1 MLVAVMAGLSLLTAP
16 AASAHPLGN
25 FTVNYYTGI
34 RAEPSAV
41 VLDLVVDRAEI
52 PTLQAFPDARI
63 GQQPAGAEDW
73 KARECAALAAQAVLT
88 VGGRPQTLSVTFT
101 RLEVLPGAAGLATSR
116 LECTVGTPA
125 NLKTVGSIVT
135 YEAAPT
141 GGRVGWHEVTARGEG
156 VTLADS
162 TVPADSPSKQLTA
175 YPQDLLTSPLNQRAA
190 TFTVHP
196 GSGQTAGAKPSGPM
210 SSSPIYGLDR
220 LTTAYTDLVS
230 KATLTPGFALL
241 ALALSLLLGAMH
253 AFAPGHGK
261 TLMAAYL
268 VGKEGT
274 WRQAAVIGI
283 SVTVTHT
290 IGVLLLGLALTV
302 AAIAAPEQ
310 VYPWLGLI
318 SGILLAGIGVTLLR
332 SARGGHTHGPG
343 GHTHGP
349 GGHTHRPGGHT
360 HESGGHT
367 HESGG
372 HHPEQT
378 AQIAAA
384 QILAAA
390 GHGTT
395 TLTVPAPELH
405 TQSGHDHD
413 HDHDHDHVHD
423 HDHGHDHDHDHDRQP
438 DHGHDR
444 QPDHGHD
451 HDHDRQPDHGH
462 DRQLDHGHDRQPDHD
477 HDHDDQPAHEHDH
490 GSDHPAVSPLRPR
503 GPKLSTWRLA
513 VVGLV
518 GGMVPSPSALLVL
531 LGGIALGRAW
541 FGAVL
546 VVAYGAGMAAAL
558 VGTGLLLVAARD
570 RINRWSS
577 QRADSRALPGQVLV
591 LRLTRLLPMLTATAI
606 IVAGMWI
613 SVRSVVGM

>member
-1 MLVAVMAGLSLLTAP
+1 MRVTLRARLAATAMLVAVMAGLSLLTAP

-52 PTLQAFPDARI
+52 PTLQALPDAKI

-116 LECTVGTPA
+116 LECTAGTSA
-125 NLKTVGSIVT
+125 NLDTVGSTVT

-156 VTLADS
+156 VTLVDS

-175 YPQDLLTSPLNQRAA
+175 YPQDLLTSPLSQRTA
-190 TFTVHP
+190 TFTVRA
-196 GSGQTAGAKPSGPM
+196 GSGQTAEAKPAGPM

-220 LTTAYTDLVS
+220 LTTVYTGLVS
-230 KATLTPGFALL
+230 RTSLTPGYALL
-241 ALALSLLLGAMH
+241 ALLLSVVLGAMH

-268 VGKEGT
+268 VGREGT

-290 IGVLLLGLALTV
+290 IGVLLLGIALSA

-318 SGILLAGIGVTLLR
+318 SGILLTVVGVTLLR
-332 SARGGHTHGPG
+332 SARGGHNHGPG

-349 GGHTHRPGGHT
+349 APHSHGPEGHI
-360 HESGGHT
+360 HEGSA
-367 HESGG
+367 
-372 HHPEQT
+372 PQT
-378 AQIAAA
+378 ARQTLTAGKPRPSLLTVAAA
-384 QILAAA
+384 PRTERADD
-390 GHGTT
+390 
-395 TLTVPAPELH
+395 P
-405 TQSGHDHD
+405 DHD
-413 HDHDHDHVHD
+413 HGHVGPDHDHVGPDHDHVGPDHDHDHVGPD
-423 HDHGHDHDHDHDRQP
+423 HDHGHVGPDHD
-438 DHGHDR
+438 
-444 QPDHGHD
+444 
-451 HDHDRQPDHGH
+451 
-462 DRQLDHGHDRQPDHD
+462 QPDHD
-477 HDHDDQPAHEHDH
+477 HVGPDHSHHAQDPEHGHEQGHSHAHDH
-490 GSDHPAVSPLRPR
+490 SHDVVESSRRRRR
-503 GPKLSTWRLA
+503 GMLSTGRLA

-541 FGAVL
+541 FGAIL
-546 VVAYGAGMAAAL
+546 VFAYGAGMAAAL
-558 VGTGLLLVAARD
+558 VGTGLFLVAARD
-570 RINRWSS
+570 RLERWNG
-577 QRADSRALPGQVLV
+577 QRTGRALPGQAVV
-591 LRLTRLLPMLTATAI
+591 LRWTRRLPVLTAMTV
-606 IVAGMWI
+606 IVAGLWI
-613 SVRSVVGM
+613 AVSSVAGR